1 MVKIEGCNESN
12 INSIRDFILNVPS
25 IKNVEDEILKNT
37 FIIEDDSE
45 ILGTLSYERFSNC
58 AMIRYFIIK
67 KSISNGLIIELFSK
81 MLDNIDEKIE
91 KIYAI
96 SLDNNVYNLFSGLG
110 FMRLDK
116 RFFYLE
122 ESLISNDDNSSIM
135 FKMLC

>member
-1 MVKIEGCNESN
+1 
-12 INSIRDFILNVPS
+12 
-25 IKNVEDEILKNT
+25 
-37 FIIEDDSE
+37 
-45 ILGTLSYERFSNC
+45 
-58 AMIRYFIIK
+58 MIRYFIIK

-81 MLDNIDEKIE
+81 MLDNIDKKIE

-116 RFFYLE
+116 HFFYLE